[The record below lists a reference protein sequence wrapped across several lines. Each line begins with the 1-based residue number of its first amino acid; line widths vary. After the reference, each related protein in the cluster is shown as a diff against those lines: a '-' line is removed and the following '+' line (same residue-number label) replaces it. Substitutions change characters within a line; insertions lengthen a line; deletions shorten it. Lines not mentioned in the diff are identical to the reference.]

1 METYPT
7 SSAPLSNFIV
17 QLWECD
23 THGCIETCRHDNVYY
38 PFVMGEANKYIQC
51 GIKQKNILTY
61 YENVLMKQN
70 TAQIFTSFNNW
81 DGIQML
87 VHSILDEQVL
97 VEWQLHTVHDM

>member
-1 METYPT
+1 
-7 SSAPLSNFIV
+7 
-17 QLWECD
+17 
-23 THGCIETCRHDNVYY
+23 
-38 PFVMGEANKYIQC
+38 MGEANKYIQC

-97 VEWQLHTVHDM
+97 VEWQLHTVHDMWYNLNHLQPI